1 MTYLAH
7 SVVVRS
13 LIFFSGIGVASII
26 IVLASVWDGMTR
38 LAGVMAALFIV
49 YGILAASNS
58 ERVKRIEDEEAIN
71 DVKELVDQCVELV
84 DMIARMVATSRT
96 GEISMALDHLSTK
109 ATLLVTQYR
118 KYLDPSTA
126 RMVIETEK
134 MAVRA
139 HVYGTPSMLRFLVPL
154 TYRVGKIGDGIREID
169 DPFLHKSRRAI

>member
-7 SVVVRS
+7 SVAVRS

-71 DVKELVDQCVELV
+71 DVKELAGQCVELV
-84 DMIARMVATSRT
+84 DTIARMVATSRT
-96 GEISMALDHLSTK
+96 GEVSRALEHLSTK
-109 ATLLVTQYR
+109 ATLLVTRYR

-126 RMVIETEK
+126 RMVTETER

-139 HVYGTPSMLRFLVPL
+139 HVYGTSGMRRFLVPL
-154 TYRVGKIGDGIREID
+154 ADRVGRIGYGIREID
-169 DPFLHKSRRAI
+169 DPFLHRSRRAI